1 VSVPHGGWDAL
12 RQGLLMLAC
21 YGAYALSRM
30 MVAGREA
37 VAHANGL
44 FSMGLEKTIG
54 IYVEPWIQGRVS
66 SVHPVMTAFVY
77 LYQDTHLPVIIAT
90 LVFAFT
96 RRRDYWPLV
105 RNWFLAMNFM
115 AVVVFALV
123 PTMPPR
129 MLSTS
134 GIADIDFLYGVRSH
148 IMEDGPLANPFAA
161 MPSLHF
167 GYALFIALVIAM
179 LVRRRWVCWAAFSY
193 PVLIWVAVISTG
205 NHLILDT
212 AGGALVT
219 FVAYV
224 FAANLQ
230 PVEVPDPTA
239 AAREGG
245 G

>member
-1 VSVPHGGWDAL
+1 
-12 RQGLLMLAC
+12 MAC
-21 YGAYALSRM
+21 YWAYALSRM
-30 MVAGREA
+30 LVVGRAA

-44 FSMGLEKTIG
+44 LFINLEKAMG
-54 IYVEPWIQGRVS
+54 IYAEPWIQGHVS
-66 SVHPVMTAFVY
+66 AVQPLMAALVY
-77 LYQDTHLPVIIAT
+77 LYQNVHLPVIIAT

-96 RRRDYWPLV
+96 RRRDSWPLV
-105 RNWFLAMNFM
+105 RNWFLVMNFV
-115 AVVVFALV
+115 AVVAFALV

-167 GYALFIALVIAM
+167 GYALFVALALFM
-179 LVRRRWVCWAAFSY
+179 LVRQRWLRWAGLIY
-193 PVLIWVAVISTG
+193 PVLIWLAVIATG

-212 AGGALVT
+212 AGGALLT
-219 FVAYV
+219 VAAYALAV
-224 FAANLQ
+224 RVR
-230 PVEVPDPTA
+230 PVEASDA
-239 AAREGG
+239 AAGAREGG